1 MRHRFTPTTLLITGG
16 LLIWMTNF
24 LFAYV
29 FAAVACARGF
39 AQLRV
44 ANLPIIPV
52 VTTIAALLAGAATIQ
67 LIRHGAQRLRAA
79 AGDEHTRFIGF
90 VTLATSAIALVA
102 LILLALPPLLVGACD
117 RP

>member
-1 MRHRFTPTTLLITGG
+1 MQHRFAPTTFLITGG

-24 LFAYV
+24 MFVYV

-39 AQLRV
+39 AQLRL

-52 VTTIAALLAGAATIQ
+52 VTTMAVLLAGAATIELLRQ
-67 LIRHGAQRLRAA
+67 GVKRLRAA
-79 AGDEHTRFIGF
+79 GGDEHTRFIGF

-102 LILLALPPLLVGACD
+102 LIM
-117 RP
+117 

>member
-1 MRHRFTPTTLLITGG
+1 MQHRFTPTTLLITGG

-24 LFAYV
+24 MFVYV

-39 AQLRV
+39 AHLRLV
-44 ANLPIIPV
+44 SLPIIPV
-52 VTTIAALLAGAATIQ
+52 VTTVATLLAGAVTIGLVRQ
-67 LIRHGAQRLRAA
+67 GVKRLGAP

-90 VTLATSAIALVA
+90 VTLATSGIALVA
-102 LILLALPPLLVGACD
+102 LILLALPPLLVVACD